1 MQALDRKLRRDLWR
15 LRGQLAAVALVVA
28 CGIAAYVTMRSA
40 YQSLVIS
47 QATYYRQF
55 RFADVF
61 AQLRRA
67 PNSLAE
73 RIARIPG
80 VAQVQTRI
88 VMEVNLDVPDL
99 EQPATGRMA
108 SIPEKRALMLND
120 LYLRS
125 GRYIEPGRRNE
136 VLASEAFAAANNLK
150 VGNRIGAVLNGRWE
164 ELTIVG
170 IALSPEYVYEIR
182 GTEVLP
188 DNRRFGVFWMGRE
201 ALAAAFNMEG
211 AFNDVA
217 LTLAPGAVEAEI
229 ISRLDELLARYGG
242 LGAYGREEQI
252 SHRFLSDEIAQ
263 DRITGIFVPS
273 IFLAVAAF
281 LIHIVL
287 TRLVGT
293 QRPQIGVLKAF
304 GYTNWAIGAHYLK
317 FAWTAVFAGTV
328 LGVAL
333 GIWFGKEIAELYSLY
348 FHFPVLQFT
357 PDFWLIGLAIFISA
371 LAAGLG
377 ALTSV
382 RAAVALPPA
391 EAMRPP
397 APARFRTGWAE
408 RLGLS
413 RFFSVSARMILRNL
427 ERRPVK
433 AFLSLLGIAWA
444 VAILLLGRY
453 FFDAVDKIMEL
464 QFQTVQRED
473 MTVLFSNPLPAGVR
487 YELNHLEGVRKT
499 EPFRAVPVR
508 LRFGHR
514 AKRLGLFGLEP
525 EGELRTL
532 LDKNEKKIL
541 LPPEG
546 LVLTSKLAEIL
557 GAAPGDT
564 LTLEV
569 LEGERPVR
577 RIVLA
582 GLVDEMVGVSA
593 YMDRTALGRLLR
605 EEGTVSGA
613 FLAVDPP
620 AEQALYAELKKTPA
634 VAGVAV
640 RPVMLESFQKS
651 IAESLTVT
659 TTVLILFAC
668 VIAVAVVYNS
678 ARIALS
684 ERGRELASLRVLGF
698 SKKETAFMLLGE
710 QAFLTLLA
718 IPCGLALGYGIAALL
733 SQVMESEL
741 YRMPLAISGRSF
753 VFSIA
758 TVGAAAFLSAL
769 VVVRL
774 LNRLDLVSVLKTG
787 E

>member
-1 MQALDRKLRRDLWR
+1 MGALDRKLLRDLGR
-15 LRGQLAAVALVVA
+15 LRGQLIAVALVVA

-40 YQSLVIS
+40 YQSLVVS
-47 QATYYRQF
+47 QAAYYQEY
-55 RFADVF
+55 RFANLF
-61 AQLRRA
+61 AHLKRA

-88 VMEVNLDVPDL
+88 VMEVNLDVPGL
-99 EQPATGRMA
+99 EQPATGRMV
-108 SIPEKRALMLND
+108 SIPEKRVPMLND
-120 LYLRS
+120 LHLRA
-125 GRYIEPGRRNE
+125 GRYIEPGRRGE
-136 VLASEAFAAANNLK
+136 VLASEAFATANELK
-150 VGNRIGAVLNGRWE
+150 VGDRIGAVLNGRWE
-164 ELTIVG
+164 ELQIVG

-211 AFNDVA
+211 AFNDLA
-217 LTLAPGAVEAEI
+217 LTLAPGAVEAEV
-229 ISRLDELLARYGG
+229 ISRLDALLSRYGG
-242 LGAYGREEQI
+242 LGTYSRSEQI

-263 DRITGIFVPS
+263 DRITGLFVPS

-304 GYTNWAIGAHYLK
+304 GYGNWEIGAHYLK

-348 FHFPVLQFT
+348 FHFPVLQFV
-357 PDFWLIGLAIFISA
+357 PDFWLIGLAIFTSA
-371 LAAGLG
+371 ASAGLG

-382 RAAVALPPA
+382 RSAVALPPA

-413 RFFSVSARMILRNL
+413 RFFSIPARMILRNL
-427 ERRPVK
+427 ERRPLK

-453 FFDAVDKIMEL
+453 FFDAVDKIIDL
-464 QFQTVQRED
+464 QFRAIQRED
-473 MTVLFSNPLPAGVR
+473 MTVLFATPLPGRVR
-487 YELNHLEGVRKT
+487 YELNQLEGVRKT

-525 EGELRTL
+525 EGKLRTL
-532 LDKNEKKIL
+532 LDKNEKKVF

-557 GAAPGDT
+557 GAARGDT

-577 RIVLA
+577 RVVLV

-593 YMDRTALGRLLR
+593 YMDRAALGRLLR
-605 EEGTVSGA
+605 EEGNVSGA

-640 RPVMLESFQKS
+640 RSVMLESFQKS

-698 SKKETAFMLLGE
+698 SKKETAFMLVGE
-710 QAFLTLLA
+710 QSFLTIAAL
-718 IPCGLALGYGIAALL
+718 PFGLVLGYAVAALL
-733 SQVMESEL
+733 SEVMESEL

>member
-1 MQALDRKLRRDLWR
+1 M
-15 LRGQLAAVALVVA
+15 V
-28 CGIAAYVTMRSA
+28 
-40 YQSLVIS
+40 
-47 QATYYRQF
+47 
-55 RFADVF
+55 
-61 AQLRRA
+61 
-67 PNSLAE
+67 
-73 RIARIPG
+73 
-80 VAQVQTRI
+80 
-88 VMEVNLDVPDL
+88 
-99 EQPATGRMA
+99 
-108 SIPEKRALMLND
+108 SIPEKRAPMLND

-317 FAWTAVFAGTV
+317 FAWTAVFAGTI
-328 LGVAL
+328 LGVAS

-397 APARFRTGWAE
+397 TPARFRTGWAE

-640 RPVMLESFQKS
+640 RSVMLESFQKS

-659 TTVLILFAC
+659 TTVLVLFAC